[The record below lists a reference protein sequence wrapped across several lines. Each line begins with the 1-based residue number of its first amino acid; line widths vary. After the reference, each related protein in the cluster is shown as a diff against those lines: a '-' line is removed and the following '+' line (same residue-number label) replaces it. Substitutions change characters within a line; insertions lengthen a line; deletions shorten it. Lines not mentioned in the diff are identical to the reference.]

1 MIARL
6 QKYIEEEQLLTAA
19 DKVLLTVSGGKDSV
33 AMALLFAQL
42 DYPFAI
48 AHCNFQLRGAESD
61 ADESFVKE
69 LAARLKVPFFSRSFS
84 TSTYAQEQSV
94 SIQMAARQL
103 RYEWFE
109 DLAKMEGYSK
119 IATAHH
125 QDDAIETLLIKKSRK
140 ASLEALRGI
149 LAKRGNIVRPL
160 LCFSAQEI
168 VDYMQYHDYRE
179 DSSNASTAYQRN
191 KIRLEQLPAA
201 VKEDP
206 DLREKL
212 LQEIKE
218 NQKRY
223 EALLLEVQRI
233 KEDAWQEEHTHH
245 TLKLASLVCHP
256 EREELLYEL
265 LKAYAPLP
273 WEDVFRL
280 IEAESGKY
288 IENERYRLIKDR
300 GQLLISERKARVQDV
315 VMIEEEQQEL
325 QQPYRWTFS
334 TIVRAAYQLS
344 SSPLEAALDKDKL
357 SFPLELRLWKAGD
370 RFVPLGMKGHKKI
383 SDFLIDQK
391 CTQLE
396 KEQTWVLSS
405 AGEIVWVVGQRIDER
420 YKLVAETEKVY
431 LVQPF

>member
-69 LAARLKVPFFSRSFS
+69 LAARLKVPFFCRSFD
-84 TSTYAQEQSV
+84 TSAYAQEQSV

-140 ASLEALRGI
+140 ASLEGLRGVV
-149 LAKRGNIVRPL
+149 AKRGNIVRPL

-168 VDYMQYHDYRE
+168 ADYMQCHDYRE

-233 KEDAWQEEHTHH
+233 REDAWQEQHTHH
-245 TLKLASLVCHP
+245 TLKLASLVRHP

-280 IEAESGKY
+280 IEAKSGKY

-334 TIVRAAYQLS
+334 TIARAAYQLS